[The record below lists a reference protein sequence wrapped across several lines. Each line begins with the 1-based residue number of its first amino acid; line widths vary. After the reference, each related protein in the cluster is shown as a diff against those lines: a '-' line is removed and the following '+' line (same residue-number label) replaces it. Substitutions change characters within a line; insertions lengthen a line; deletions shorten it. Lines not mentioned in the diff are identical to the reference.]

1 MSKRHAVLVVDDEP
15 ANLQKLKR
23 TFWEDFEV
31 IEASDGAAAL
41 RVLEKR
47 KVAAIITDQRM
58 PGMSGVELL
67 EKSLALRPEAI
78 RIILTGYTDV
88 EDLMDAINQGHVHRY
103 ITKPW
108 DPFTLTETVRREL
121 ERWELKRE
129 NERLAGELQA
139 ANERLAQENVQLRQ
153 EVEAL
158 RDGEHRLLYSSR
170 AMDDLLRLLA
180 RVVKTDSTVL
190 IQGETGTGKE
200 LLARHIHERSARAD
214 RAFVPVN
221 CGAIPRELIESAF
234 FGHRRGAFT
243 GATED
248 RKGFFE
254 AADGGTLFLDEVG
267 EAPLELQ
274 VKLLRV
280 LQEGEILR
288 VGAQSAERVDV
299 RVIASTNR
307 NLGRL
312 VEDGAFRQDL
322 FFRLNVF
329 SVLVPPLRA
338 RPEDVPLLAE
348 HFLASTSRRLNKR
361 VLDFDAETLARL
373 ERYDWPGNVRELE
386 NEVER
391 LVILCDPDETVGPD
405 LLSDRIRHGPTRT
418 PTDGDLKEQ
427 VAALERTLILR
438 ALKAH
443 KNNKSRAAEALGITR
458 QTIIAKLKQYE
469 NRKLSL
475 QSL

>member
-1 MSKRHAVLVVDDEP
+1 MSKRHQVLIVDDEP

-31 IEASDGAAAL
+31 IEAANGAEAL
-41 RVLEKR
+41 RILERR

-67 EKSLALRPEAI
+67 KKSLAVSPDAV

-108 DPFTLTETVRREL
+108 DPFPLRETVRREL
-121 ERWELKRE
+121 ERWELKRD
-129 NERLAGELQA
+129 NERLARELQE
-139 ANERLAQENVQLRQ
+139 ANDRLAQENVQLRQ

-158 RDGEHRLLYSSR
+158 RDGEPRLLYKSR
-170 AMDDLLRLLA
+170 SMDDLLGLLA

-200 LLARHIHERSARAD
+200 LLARHIHERSARAGG
-214 RAFVPVN
+214 AFVPVN
-221 CGAIPRELIESAF
+221 CGAIPRDLIESAF

-254 AADGGTLFLDEVG
+254 AADGGTLFLDEIG
-267 EAPLELQ
+267 EAPLDLQ

-288 VGAQSAERVDV
+288 VGAQSAEKVDV

-307 NLGRL
+307 NLGRM
-312 VEDGAFRQDL
+312 VEEGSFRQDL

-338 RPEDVPLLAE
+338 RPEDIPVLAE
-348 HFLASTSRRLNKR
+348 HFLASSSRRLNKR
-361 VLDFDAETLARL
+361 LPGFDAETLARL
-373 ERYDWPGNVRELE
+373 RRYDWPGNVRELE

-391 LVILCDPDETVGPD
+391 LVILCDPGETVGAH
-405 LLSDRIRHGPTRT
+405 LLSDRIRHGPVR
-418 PTDGDLKEQ
+418 PAGDGDLKEQ
-427 VAALERTLILR
+427 MAALEKTLILR
-438 ALKAH
+438 ALKEH
-443 KNNKSRAAEALGITR
+443 NQNKSRAAEALGITR
-458 QTIIAKLKQYE
+458 QTIIAKLKQYAE
-469 NRKLSL
+469 S
-475 QSL
+475 